1 MLIHLK
7 DKVHFLFISEKKSV
21 LFKNFCYKGLCSL
34 LEESFFLNHS
44 LPLMLLTL
52 GFPLNPVAPGS
63 QPFLFNIPFFYT
75 SLKLLL
81 IMYSPWEPHE
91 LP

>member
-7 DKVHFLFISEKKSV
+7 DKVHFLFINKKKS
-21 LFKNFCYKGLCSL
+21 LFLKNFCYKDLCL
-34 LEESFFLNHS
+34 LSEENFFLNHS

-52 GFPLNPVAPGS
+52 GFPLTPVTPGS
-63 QPFLFNIPFFYT
+63 QPFFFNILFFYT

-81 IMYSPWEPHE
+81 IMYSP
-91 LP
+91 